1 MKIELTPKEMN
12 SIVKRASSRFIKEY
26 KSNHKKVDQDSLD
39 DALNFT
45 LQNILWKSLS
55 DEIFN
60 SRAVDDEIMEMAQRC
75 ADNIEKHFGLVS
87 SDDEDDDANSWRS
100 NNTLY

>member
-1 MKIELTPKEMN
+1 MNIELTPKEMN
-12 SIVKRASSRFIKEY
+12 SIVKRASSRYIKEY
-26 KSNHKKVDQDSLD
+26 KSNHKKVDQDSLS

-60 SRAVDDEIMEMAQRC
+60 SRAIDDEIMEMTQRC

-87 SDDEDDDANSWRS
+87 SDDEDADSWRS